1 MIYNNQV
8 NIKPLNQNKMSK
20 EEKIKELD
28 EDINIIKESLRGDG
42 TDEAREW
49 CEKYLLKLLKKRD
62 KLSKSE

>member
-1 MIYNNQV
+1 
-8 NIKPLNQNKMSK
+8 MSK